1 MNTRNMK
8 KVSFFLLSAVVML
21 GVTACSGGLGA
32 LSADNFKVT
41 PKPLETQGGHVQ
53 ATINGLFPEKYM
65 KRNAVVKVIPELRYR
80 TSQGEQVERGLPT
93 TYQGEK
99 VIGNNRV
106 ISYKLGGHYTM
117 KTDFIYKPEML
128 RSEMWLTFQARVGD
142 KLVSIPDVKVADGI
156 IATSELY
163 QQTLKSVV
171 PVLAADS
178 FQRITQIRQEANI
191 KFLVAQTQLRKS
203 ELTNNSVTEF
213 VQLLQRINYERET
226 MMLNSI
232 EVSAY
237 ASPEGQFTTNDRLA
251 FGRQDVSEGFVR
263 QQLKFSRLTA
273 PVDTRYT
280 AEDWEGFQEL
290 VRASNIQ
297 DKEVILRVLSMYED
311 PEEREQQIRNMSEA
325 FQELADGVLPELRR
339 ARLIANYEVIGRN
352 DDQIREQLKADPA
365 ELNIEELLY
374 AATLTNDT
382 NEQLKIYQDA
392 VKLYSADPRAYN
404 NIGRIYYLQGYYD
417 RARKFFQSA
426 LSVDNKLDEANA
438 NMGLLELMHGK
449 VTDAEDYISRASG
462 SSAISEVLGNL
473 YLAQGNYAQ
482 AARSFDQVNSNS
494 AALTQILN
502 KDYAKAEQTL
512 GRVRGADA
520 VTDYLRAVLYARK
533 GNNGVAGTFLRSA
546 LKKDPSLQSYA
557 ERDLELRK
565 VEK

>member
-1 MNTRNMK
+1 MNMK
-8 KVSFFLLSAVVML
+8 KVNILLLSAATLMVM
-21 GVTACSGGLGA
+21 TACSSGLGA

-53 ATINGLFPEKYM
+53 TTINGTFPEKYL
-65 KRNAVVKVIPELRYR
+65 KKNAVVKVTPELRFR
-80 TSQGEQVERGLPT
+80 SGQGDQVARGQTST
-93 TYQGEK
+93 FQGEK
-99 VIGNNRV
+99 VMGNNRI
-106 ISYKLGGHYTM
+106 ISYNLGGHYTM
-117 KTDFIYKPEML
+117 KSDIPYQPDMMK
-128 RSEMWLTFQARVGD
+128 SEMWLTFQARVGD
-142 KLVSIPDVKVADGI
+142 KVVEIPAVKVADGV

-203 ELTNNSVTEF
+203 ELSNNTVTEF

-237 ASPEGQFTTNDRLA
+237 ASPEGRFTMNDRLA
-251 FGRQDVSEGFVR
+251 SGRQDVSEGFVR
-263 QQLKFSRLTA
+263 QQLKYSRLTA

-290 VRASNIQ
+290 VRASDIQ
-297 DKEVILRVLSMYED
+297 DKEIILRVLSMYDD

-352 DDQIREQLKADPA
+352 DEQIREQFQADPS
-365 ELNIEELLY
+365 ELNVEELLY
-374 AATLTNDT
+374 AATLTNDAS
-382 NEQLKIYQDA
+382 EQLKIYQEA

-404 NIGRIYYLQGYYD
+404 NIGRIYYLQGNFD

-438 NMGLLELMHGK
+438 NMGLLELMNGK
-449 VTDAEDYISRASG
+449 VAEAEDYISRASG
-462 SSAISEVLGNL
+462 SPDIAEVLGNL
-473 YLAQGNYAQ
+473 QLAQGNYAL
-482 AARSFDQVNSNS
+482 ATRSFEQINTNSS
-494 AALTQILN
+494 ALTQILSH
-502 KDYAKAEQTL
+502 DYAKAEQTL
-512 GRVRGADA
+512 NKVKNADA
-520 VTDYLRAVLYARK
+520 ITDYLRAVLYARK

-546 LKKDPSLQSYA
+546 LRKDPSLQSYA
-557 ERDLELRK
+557 DRDLELRK